1 MTTGQSRFI
10 RRPIAKGIS
19 IALLALSGHQAA
31 NAVTFDWGEIEGSF
45 DSTFTVGASWRVED
59 RDYDLIGKSNQP
71 EFNNSTNNWQ
81 GYDPVTNPIFDPAT
95 VWANPTGIY
104 STNSDNANLTYDAGD
119 SFSQIV
125 KGVHELELN
134 YQNFGLFVRGM
145 YFYDFAMMDTDEWD
159 NPVTGESYDPCRDGE
174 AKDEVCRDIRL
185 LDAYI
190 TADFDLGENGDMPL
204 SLRLGDQVVNWGE
217 STFIPHGLSEI
228 VPVDI
233 AQLRTPGAEL
243 REAFIPVG
251 MLFASLGLTENVTL
265 EAFYQYDWE
274 KSVLPPPG
282 SYFSTNDFAGSGGHL
297 NTVQLQFA
305 QNPDQDLDGLVSRL
319 NGLDGQYQAL
329 TGMSLQQLMDNWDVL
344 PSEVQDQVAGL
355 YIASGTEQALKIGT
369 ETPDDGGQY
378 GIKLGWFV
386 PELNDTEF
394 GFYYVNYHSRRPI
407 ISGYAS
413 NFCVDPN
420 SGVCAGDSSVVDD
433 LNMIAANT
441 IDNDN
446 VSELTAFTRGVLVYP
461 EDINMFGLS
470 FNTGIGDTSV
480 AGEVSHRQDE
490 PLQIDDVELLFAFMP
505 EQLANA
511 DPDTYGALAGISQL
525 DAPAPGGW
533 VDGYVESDT
542 TQMQFTLTHLF
553 GPTWGADNFF
563 ALVEFGGIYIHDMPD
578 HDDLRLNAPGTDR
591 SGGFPEKQ
599 GLELAVQDGVETN
612 PFPDDFSW
620 GYRLRTQF
628 VFNDV
633 FSGVNMSPR
642 LFFAHDVSG
651 TTPDPLFMF
660 IEERKS
666 AGLGVGFDYL
676 QRWSADF
683 SYNTFWDGKGTSNRM
698 EDRDFV
704 SFNIKYSI

>member
-1 MTTGQSRFI
+1 MKKGQSRFI
-10 RRPIAKGIS
+10 KRPIAKSIS
-19 IALLALSGHQAA
+19 IALLALSGHHAA
-31 NAVTFDWGEIEGSF
+31 NAVTFNWGEVEGSF

-71 EFNNSTNNWQ
+71 AFNNNSANWR
-81 GYDPVTNPIFDPAT
+81 GYDPVTNPIFPVSS
-95 VWANPTGIY
+95 VWGHPTGIY

-119 SFSQIV
+119 TFSEIV

-134 YQNFGLFVRGM
+134 YQNYGLFVRGM
-145 YFYDFAMMDTDEWD
+145 YFYDFAMMDGHDWD
-159 NPVTGESYDPCRDGE
+159 NPVTGEEYDPCRDGE

-185 LDAYI
+185 LDAYV
-190 TADFDLGENGDMPL
+190 TADFDLGDQGDIPL
-204 SLRLGDQVVNWGE
+204 SIRVGNQVVNWGE

-243 REAFIPVG
+243 REAFIPTG
-251 MLFASLGLTENVTL
+251 MIWASLGLTENITL
-265 EAFYQYDWE
+265 EAFYQYEWE

-305 QNPDQDLDGLVSRL
+305 QNPDQNLDGLIARM
-319 NGLDGQYQAL
+319 NGLDEQYQAL
-329 TGMSLQQLMDNWDVL
+329 TGMTLAELLANFENLPADVQ
-344 PSEVQDQVAGL
+344 SQVAGL
-355 YIASGTEQALKIGT
+355 YIASGTEQALKSGSI
-369 ETPDDGGQY
+369 EPDDGGQY
-378 GIKLGWFV
+378 GIKLAWFV

-394 GFYYVNYHSRRPI
+394 GFYFVNYHSRRPI

-413 NFCVDPN
+413 NFCVDPT
-420 SGVCAGDSSVVDD
+420 AGECTDAAVLQD
-433 LNMIAANT
+433 LSRIAAGP
-441 IDNDN
+441 IDESSIND
-446 VSELTAFTRGVLVYP
+446 LTAFTRGYLVYP
-461 EDINMFGLS
+461 EDIKMFGLS

-480 AGEVSHRQDE
+480 AGEISHRQDE

-511 DPDTYGALAGISQL
+511 DPETYGALEGISQL
-525 DAPAPGGW
+525 EAPAPGGW

-542 TQMQFTLTHLF
+542 TQMQMTLTHLF
-553 GPTWGADNFF
+553 GPTLGADNFF
-563 ALVEFGGIYIHDMPD
+563 ALAEVGGIYIHDMPD
-578 HDDLRLNAPGTDR
+578 EDELRLNAPGTDR
-591 SGGFPEKQ
+591 SGGFPVSQ
-599 GLELAVQDGVETN
+599 GLEQLVQDGVETN

-620 GYRLRTQF
+620 GYRLRAQF
-628 VFNDV
+628 VYNDV
-633 FSGVNMSPR
+633 FAGVNVSPR
-642 LFFAHDVSG
+642 VFFAHDVSG

-666 AGLGVGFDYL
+666 AGLGIGFDYL
-676 QRWSADF
+676 QRWSADL
-683 SYNTFWDGKGTSNRM
+683 SYNAFWDGVGTSNRM